1 MRERMELP
9 PTAPSLQIGTDPL
22 DSINCVELLDLC
34 FGSSAYTLSK
44 CAAVS
49 KSWRAAVHQIRDQF
63 RRVAISATD
72 EPHLIRTS
80 DRIVERVLLTAVR
93 ELTELHLHGLVLLSD
108 SALRPLQH
116 CHSLRLASFT
126 YCTKL
131 TTLVKW
137 NLPNSTRELH
147 IAGCARMYG
156 DLDAL
161 SPLLLD
167 VHVCEAGLRAVEEQ
181 AEGGFRFVD
190 PAMRAGI
197 RQGPACA
204 CKCGG
209 CVAIADR
216 NGGRPATPQVWHAS
230 SFDWCDH

>member
-1 MRERMELP
+1 MHGEQAFA
-9 PTAPSLQIGTDPL
+9 PTAVRLQMGRDPL
-22 DSINCVELLDLC
+22 SSIHCVELLDLC
-34 FGSSAYTLSK
+34 FGSSTYTLSK

-49 KSWRAAVHQIRDQF
+49 KSWRAAVQCIRHEL
-63 RRVAISATD
+63 RRVAISAAD
-72 EPHLIRTS
+72 DPWLIRTS
-80 DRIVERVLLTAVR
+80 DRIVERVLASAIR
-93 ELTELHLHGLVLLSD
+93 ELTELRLHGLVLLSD

-116 CHSLRLASFT
+116 CHALRLASFT

-131 TTLVKW
+131 TTLVKY
-137 NLPNSTRELH
+137 NLPSSTHELH

-156 DLDAL
+156 DLDSL

-167 VHVCEAGLRAVEEQ
+167 VHICEAGLHAVEEQ
-181 AEGGFRFVD
+181 SLSGFRFVD
-190 PAMRAGI
+190 PALRAGI

-216 NGGRPATPQVWHAS
+216 NGQLAVQQVWHAS

>member
-1 MRERMELP
+1 MHE
-9 PTAPSLQIGTDPL
+9 IGSDPL
-22 DSINCVELLDLC
+22 NSIHCVEILDLC
-34 FGSSAYTLSK
+34 FGSSTYTLSK

-49 KSWRAAVHQIRDQF
+49 KTWRQAVQHIRHEL
-63 RRVAISATD
+63 RRVAVSATD

-80 DRIVERVLLTAVR
+80 DRIVERVLVSAIH

-131 TTLVKW
+131 TTLVKY
-137 NLPNSTRELH
+137 NLPSSTRELH
-147 IAGCARMYG
+147 VAGCARMYG

-167 VHVCEAGLRAVEEQ
+167 VHVCEAGLLAVEEQ
-181 AEGGFRFVD
+181 SASGFRFID
-190 PAMRAGI
+190 PALRAGI

-204 CKCGG
+204 CKCGS

-216 NGGRPATPQVWHAS
+216 NGRPAVPPQVWHAS